1 MKILDLITP
10 EESEIDFNTFTFP
23 DGQPHININVAAL
36 TGIQSCKLKTRL
48 ASMNDVFLAL
58 AAKNALEYAGVDHIE
73 LGISY
78 LMAARMDRVMTD
90 GEPFSLKIVADIL
103 NLGGF
108 KRVTIFDPHSDVATA
123 LIHRSAAVENTLLV
137 KAAIEDFTQRFPE
150 QTTNGYCLV
159 SPDSGALKKVY
170 KVAQQLGIE
179 DVAECIKHRDVKTG
193 QLSGFKTFEEN
204 FNRKTCFIVDDLCD
218 GGGTFAGI
226 ASLLKS
232 RNAGAVVL
240 VVSHGIFSKGL
251 SIAGIDHIYTTDSY
265 RTFTELPA
273 NVNVKKVIAFI

>member
-1 MKILDLITP
+1 MKTLNLIVP
-10 EESEIDFNTFTFP
+10 EISDISFKTFSFP
-23 DGQPHININVAAL
+23 DGQPHIKIETTSMEGVSSGKIL
-36 TGIQSCKLKTRL
+36 TRL

-58 AAKNALEYAGVDHIE
+58 AAKNALEYAGVDQIE
-73 LGISY
+73 LAVSY

-108 KRVTIFDPHSDVATA
+108 KRTTIFDPHSDVSTA
-123 LIHRSAAVENTLLV
+123 LIDRSTAIDNALLV
-137 KAAIEDFTQRFPE
+137 KAALDDFTQRFPD
-150 QTTNGYCLV
+150 QMAQGHCLV

-170 KVAQQLGIE
+170 KVAQQVGVD
-179 DVAECIKHRDVKTG
+179 DVAEFIKHRDVKTG
-193 QLSGFKTFEEN
+193 QLSGFKTFEED
-204 FNRKTCFIVDDLCD
+204 FGRKICFIVDDICD

-240 VVSHGIFSKGL
+240 IVSHGIFSKGL
-251 SIAGIDHIYTTDSY
+251 SIPGIDHIYTTDSY
-265 RTFTELPA
+265 RTFVETPDNFNLQ
-273 NVNVKKVIAFI
+273 KFIAFM

>member
-1 MKILDLITP
+1 MKTFDLITP
-10 EESEIDFNTFTFP
+10 EDSEIDFTTFTFP
-23 DGQPHININVAAL
+23 DGQPHLKIDVTAL
-36 TGIQSCKLKTRL
+36 TGIQSCKIKTRL

-73 LGISY
+73 LAISY

-103 NLGGF
+103 NLAAF
-108 KRVTIFDPHSDVATA
+108 KRITIFDPHSDVATA
-123 LIHRSAAVENTLLV
+123 LIHRSTAIENTLLV
-137 KAAIEDFTQRFPE
+137 KAAVEDFEQRFPE
-150 QTTNGYCLV
+150 QMANGYSLV

-204 FNRKTCFIVDDLCD
+204 FHRKTCFIVDDLCD

-251 SIAGIDHIYTTDSY
+251 SIAGVDHIYTTDSY
-265 RTFTELPA
+265 RSFPELPE
-273 NVNVKKVIAFI
+273 NMNIKKVESFL

>member
-1 MKILDLITP
+1 MKTLDLIT
-10 EESEIDFNTFTFP
+10 SENSDIQFKSFNFP
-23 DGQPHININVAAL
+23 DGQPHIKIDVSSL
-36 TGIQSCKLKTRL
+36 EGVESCKILTRL

-58 AAKNALEYAGVDHIE
+58 AAKNALEYAGVEQIE
-73 LGISY
+73 LTVSY

-108 KRVTIFDPHSDVATA
+108 KRVTIFDPHSDVSTA
-123 LIHRSAAVENTLLV
+123 LINRSTAIDNSLLV
-137 KAAIEDFTQRFPE
+137 KAAVEDFSQRFPE
-150 QTTNGYCLV
+150 QIALGHCLI

-170 KVAQQLGIE
+170 KVAQQLGID
-179 DVAECIKHRDVKTG
+179 DVAEFIKHRDVKTG
-193 QLSGFKTFEEN
+193 HLSGFKTFEEN
-204 FNRKTCFIVDDLCD
+204 FNQKTCFIVDDLCD

-251 SIAGIDHIYTTDSY
+251 SISGIDHIYTTDSY
-265 RTFTELPA
+265 RTFSELPE
-273 NVNVKKVIAFI
+273 NFNVKKVIAFV